1 MKAFK
6 YISFLLLIV
15 IIGTSIYIAVQPN
28 TFEISRTRTIN
39 APAAVIYNN
48 VIDFKNWQDWSSWV
62 EANKDM
68 KITLPNL
75 TSGINGSYS
84 WENKDGIGAMKT
96 VATEPNTSI
105 KQIMQFADYPESEIL
120 WTFKANTN
128 GSTDVTWSISGKD
141 LPFSFKA
148 YSIFSGGME
157 KQIAPH
163 YERSLEKLD
172 SVVVTGMKKY
182 SIIVKGVTSR
192 SGGYYLYKTASSK
205 IDEIGN
211 KIPQMIAQVV
221 TYATKNHIE
230 QAGVPFVNYIKWDI
244 ENNAAIFSCC
254 VPTAERVI
262 TADDADIMTGELPS
276 FKAIKTTLKGNYS
289 NLKEAWDTTMKYIPK
304 NGFEF
309 TENGPMIEAYLTDAK
324 NTPNPAD
331 WVTEIYIAIK
341 DTLK

>member
-15 IIGTSIYIAVQPN
+15 FIGTSIYIAVQPN
-28 TFEISRTRTIN
+28 TFEVSRTRTIN
-39 APAAVIYNN
+39 APTAVIYNN

-62 EANKDM
+62 EADKDM
-68 KITLPNL
+68 KITLPKL
-75 TSGINGSYS
+75 TNGVNGSYS
-84 WENKDGIGAMKT
+84 WEDKDGVGMMKT
-96 VATEPNTSI
+96 IAAESNTSI
-105 KQIMQFADYPESEIL
+105 KQMMQFADYPESEII
-120 WTFKANTN
+120 WTFKDNNN
-128 GSTDVTWSISGKD
+128 GTTDVTWSISGKD
-141 LPFSFKA
+141 LPFGFKA

-172 SVVVTGMKKY
+172 SVVVAGMKKY
-182 SIIVKGVTSR
+182 SITVKGITNR

-211 KIPQMIAQVV
+211 KIPQLLSQVV
-221 TYATKNHIE
+221 TYANKNHIE
-230 QAGVPFVNYIKWDI
+230 QAGVPFVNYIKWDV

-262 TADDADIMTGELPS
+262 TADDADIITGELPS

-289 NLKEAWDTTMKYIPK
+289 NLKEAWDTTMKYIPQ

-309 TENGPMIEAYLTDAK
+309 TENGPMIEVYLTDHI

-341 DTLK
+341 DTIK

>member
-15 IIGTSIYIAVQPN
+15 FIGTSIYIAVQPN
-28 TFEISRTRTIN
+28 TFEVSRTRTIN
-39 APAAVIYNN
+39 APTAVIYNN

-62 EANKDM
+62 EADKDM
-68 KITLPNL
+68 KITLPKL
-75 TSGINGSYS
+75 TNGVNGSYS
-84 WENKDGIGAMKT
+84 WEDKDGVGMMKT
-96 VATEPNTSI
+96 IAAESNTSI
-105 KQIMQFADYPESEIL
+105 KQMMQFADYPESEIL
-120 WTFKANTN
+120 WTFKDNNN
-128 GSTDVTWSISGKD
+128 GTTDVTWSISGKD
-141 LPFSFKA
+141 LPFGFKA

-172 SVVVTGMKKY
+172 SVVVAGMKKY
-182 SIIVKGVTSR
+182 SITVKGITNR

-211 KIPQMIAQVV
+211 KIPQLLSQVV
-221 TYATKNHIE
+221 TYASKNHIE

-276 FKAIKTTLKGNYS
+276 FKAINASKV
-289 NLKEAWDTTMKYIPK
+289 I
-304 NGFEF
+304 
-309 TENGPMIEAYLTDAK
+309 
-324 NTPNPAD
+324 
-331 WVTEIYIAIK
+331 
-341 DTLK
+341 